1 MSKLGIMI
9 IGWSKLKADN
19 YWVDNYGNERDWDEI
34 IIKEWGMTEQKLE
47 LEYMWDDLWNMKWW
61 K

>member
-19 YWVDNYGNERDWDEI
+19 YWVDNYGNERGWDEI

-47 LEYMWDDLWNMKWW
+47 
-61 K
+61 